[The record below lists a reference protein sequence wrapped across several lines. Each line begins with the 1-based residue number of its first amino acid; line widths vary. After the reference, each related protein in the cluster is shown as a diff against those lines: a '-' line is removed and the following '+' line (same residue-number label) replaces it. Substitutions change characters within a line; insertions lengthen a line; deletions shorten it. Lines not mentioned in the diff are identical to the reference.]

1 VDGIIANGVCHTK
14 NFEKKKK
21 LKCIKHAQIKN
32 IKVNN
37 AGRKQAKKK
46 KKNCSIKE
54 DSTKTFIYK
63 KQKRKH
69 YLDNFKSKAVSSD
82 GNFV

>member
-1 VDGIIANGVCHTK
+1 MDGIIANGVCHTK
-14 NFEKKKK
+14 NFEKKKV
-21 LKCIKHAQIKN
+21 KCIKHAQIKN

-46 KKNCSIKE
+46 KKLFHKGRLYTN
-54 DSTKTFIYK
+54 IYIQK
-63 KQKRKH
+63 KKKRKG